1 MTSAITCRY
10 SILSCSCIVTHK
22 WAWGAFQIIKYLTFS
37 RNHLISDT
45 FLYLNVKRYLLYP
58 YLLEFCFFIAC
69 MLHIYMNSYFD
80 IFFKC
85 SLIYILQGYCWG
97 NVWSCV
103 WILHGKYFM
112 NNLFNLDNNIRF
124 IDYRIFFR
132 NMTCKSFCLE
142 ICLSCWWV
150 DAPKL

>member
-1 MTSAITCRY
+1 MTSTITYRY
-10 SILSCSCIVTHK
+10 SILSRSCIVTHK
-22 WAWGAFQIIKYLTFS
+22 WTWGAFQLIKYLTFS
-37 RNHLISDT
+37 RNHLIFDT
-45 FLYLNVKRYLLYP
+45 FLYLNVKRYDI
-58 YLLEFCFFIAC
+58 FWNFAFFIAC

-85 SLIYILQGYCWG
+85 SLICILQGYCWG

-112 NNLFNLDNNIRF
+112 NNLFDLDNNIRF
-124 IDYRIFFR
+124 IYYRIFFR

>member
-1 MTSAITCRY
+1 MTSAIACRY
-10 SILSCSCIVTHK
+10 SILSRSCIVTHK
-22 WAWGAFQIIKYLTFS
+22 WAWGAFQLIKYLTFIQKS
-37 RNHLISDT
+37 FDFWHISISQCEEIW
-45 FLYLNVKRYLLYP
+45 YLLSP
-58 YLLEFCFFIAC
+58 YLLEFCFFYSLYVTYLYEFI
-69 MLHIYMNSYFD
+69 LWY
-80 IFFKC
+80 
-85 SLIYILQGYCWG
+85 SLICNLQGYCWG

-142 ICLSCWWV
+142 ICLSCWWA